1 MNPLYIF
8 FFIIFLVPSESLSQV
23 SSYQLVQDM
32 GRGLNLGNVLSAPVE
47 GNWAPVV
54 YEQYFID
61 VKNEGFSNVRIP
73 VDFYGSRTTGSTAG
87 FSTNAGT
94 AGSYS
99 GSISDFTVSQ
109 TYLNRLQTIVDWS
122 ISQELYTIIDF
133 HGAQLKSEFLTT
145 FNSNEP
151 NYTSP
156 SSSKRAADLMKF
168 KSIWTAIANQFIN
181 YSNTLIFEV
190 VNEPYF
196 ELSSDEMDALN
207 TLIISTIRATG
218 GNNSTRSIIITGG
231 TLNSYQAPTAI
242 GSNVIQS
249 DDYLIASFHYYQ
261 PFNFTSSSTSNNNV
275 FNWGSESEKSTIIS
289 HFNQVKTWSE
299 LNNIP
304 VTLGEFGADNANG
317 VNYSTGLDG
326 DFGGPEN
333 SGRVEYHRFLA
344 EQAINRGFSFSAWC
358 AGNKSNKTINLRTD
372 NPSTSNAISGVW
384 VTDVKD
390 ALLESG
396 TWPLCYGPSIDSVIL
411 NPDFECGYSDQWI
424 FSVQGSLAAANY
436 SDASGDSYEGNVG
449 GKVEVTNADVYNK
462 VLLSNNIYTGDLTG
476 KTITIHGY
484 VKTLGPNQT
493 IKIRIKS
500 IVSGITTFTP
510 SDVIYLYDGSLEGA
524 NYEQV
529 EFLYDVP
536 ENTASIQVQLLFGQ
550 DEGIYLIDDF
560 SVLIEDT
567 SLGLD
572 VFETDTIIKL
582 FPNPSENFV
591 TISTNLVVSSL
602 KIFNS
607 IGQLVHEQMN
617 TNRINLD
624 TYSVGN
630 YILKIETTSGSSH
643 YKKLFVK

>member
-1 MNPLYIF
+1 MNRLTIFLYF
-8 FFIIFLVPSESLSQV
+8 TFFISFELIAQV
-23 SSYQLVQDM
+23 NPFQVVQDM
-32 GRGLNLGNVLSAPVE
+32 GRGVNLGNTLSAPVE

-87 FSTNAGT
+87 FSINAGT
-94 AGSYS
+94 AGNYN

-122 ISQELYTIIDF
+122 ISQELYTVIDF

-145 FNSNEP
+145 FDSSEP
-151 NYTSP
+151 NYSAP
-156 SSSKRAADLMKF
+156 SSEKRAADLMKF

-181 YSNTLIFEV
+181 YSETLIFEV

-196 ELSSDEMDALN
+196 ELSADEMDALN

-231 TLNSYQAPTAI
+231 TLTSYQAPTAI

-275 FNWGSESEKSTIIS
+275 FNWGSTSEKATVIS
-289 HFNQVKTWSE
+289 HFDVVKSWSDA
-299 LNNIP
+299 NNIP
-304 VTLGEFGADNANG
+304 VTLGEFGADNTNG
-317 VNYSTGLDG
+317 INYSTGLDG
-326 DFGGPEN
+326 DDGGPEN
-333 SGRVEYHRFLA
+333 LDRVEYHRFLA

-358 AGNKSNKTINLRTD
+358 AGNKSNKTIHLRTD
-372 NPSTSNAISGVW
+372 NPSTSNAVSGNW

-396 TWPLCYGPSIDSVIL
+396 NWPLCYGPIVEAILL
-411 NPDFECGYSDQWI
+411 NPDFECGYSYQWS
-424 FSVQGSLAAANY
+424 FSVQGNLAAANY
-436 SDASGDSYEGNVG
+436 SDALSASYAGDAG
-449 GKVEVTNADVYNK
+449 GRVEVTSAHIYNK
-462 VLLSNNIYTGDLTG
+462 VLLSNNVYTDDLTG
-476 KTITIHGY
+476 KRLIIHGY
-484 VKTLGPNQT
+484 IKTLGPNQS

-500 IVSGITTFTP
+500 NIGGDTAYNA
-510 SDVIYLYDGSLEGA
+510 SDVINLSDGSLEGA
-524 NYEQV
+524 TYEQV
-529 EFLYDVP
+529 EFSYEVP
-536 ENTASIQVQLLFGQ
+536 EETASVQVQLMFGQ
-550 DEGIYLIDDF
+550 DEGTYLIDDF
-560 SVLIEDT
+560 SVSVEDA

-572 VFETDTIIKL
+572 VFEPEPIITL
-582 FPNPSENFV
+582 FPNPSRNIV
-591 TISTNLVVSSL
+591 TISTNLAVSSL
-602 KIFNS
+602 KIFSS
-607 IGQLVHEQMN
+607 IGHLVYEQMN

-624 TYSVGN
+624 SYSVGN
-630 YILKIETTSGSSH
+630 YILKIETTSGSSY
-643 YKKLFVK
+643 YKKLIIK